1 MCQGVRKSQGVTMR
15 GSNVRRLVACATLLL
30 ASEAWSLDSARRR
43 LTEITGNVPLVVDA
57 SVPPD
62 QVEAIQ
68 GDLKVLEALNYSH
81 DSELA
86 ELMGVVD
93 TSSAGLTSFL
103 KDRVRYIV
111 GEFYSTERNLGPSQD
126 YLRYPNPG
134 VLPDLDT
141 KPSFDSGILM
151 SNLGSALYM
160 SGKQNHVG
168 LSFRL
173 SDGRV
178 VDIVSPRTGLVQIG
192 AALFDP
198 RYRPNMLQPKAQS
211 NSIFRLQTY
220 FHEARH
226 SDGNGKSL
234 GFPHALCPKGHDY
247 ENEFACDKTLNGPY
261 IVESEIMRKTIP
273 QCTECSVRE
282 TEILKI
288 VLADNLNRLLK
299 VSATGEVA
307 KKWDPTPE
315 FAQ

>member
-1 MCQGVRKSQGVTMR
+1 MR

-30 ASEAWSLDSARRR
+30 ATKAWSLDSARRR

-62 QVEAIQ
+62 QVEAIK
-68 GDLKVLEALNYSH
+68 GDLKVLESLNYSH
-81 DSELA
+81 DDELA
-86 ELMGVVD
+86 ELMGVAD
-93 TSSAGLTSFL
+93 TSHDGLSSFL
-103 KDRVRYIV
+103 RDRFRYVV
-111 GEFYSTERNLGPSQD
+111 GEFYSTERNIGPSQSD
-126 YLRYPNPG
+126 LRYPNPG
-134 VLPDLDT
+134 VFPDIED
-141 KPSFDSGILM
+141 KPQLNAGVLM

-160 SGKQNHVG
+160 VGKKEGVG
-168 LSFRL
+168 LSLRL
-173 SDGRV
+173 SDGRR
-178 VDIVSPRTGLVQIG
+178 VDIASPRTGIVQIG
-192 AALFDP
+192 SAMFDP

-234 GFPHALCPKGHDY
+234 AFPHALCPKGHDY
-247 ENEFACDKTLNGPY
+247 ENEYACDKTLNGPY
-261 IVESEIMRKTIP
+261 IVEAEIMRKTIP

-315 FAQ
+315 FAH